1 MKSKCIEA
9 CLLVLLFAGC
19 GHEEA
24 VQPEGEVSV
33 LEMSPKQIMVRVN
46 DADISFGDFQN
57 RFNLETAI
65 YTKKYAK
72 KDGFEAS
79 LERFRASRFGQV
91 LGQLVNLSLVR
102 GYMRENGIQ
111 LDAAAEKAL
120 GRSVSQLKRKATL
133 DELAADY
140 GVNPD
145 YLREQLIFPEM
156 TRVACE
162 HFDPSCR
169 SVSDLE
175 VDEGLA
181 RQDRYYERAVAS
193 NKVTW
198 ATCSNVLA
206 KVRGGMD
213 FAEAGDKYG
222 VGGKDEATEWD
233 RFEPSDIENKSLRD
247 WAFSAKVGSVGG
259 PFDIEDGLCIVK
271 ILSRKDGTMGDSVV
285 SEGVAEV
292 TLARI
297 NFNMVVEEPEPR
309 TRDYVRGALL
319 KWKRDR
325 AQKRLFEN
333 LHREMRLEYPHGT
346 NFTFKGEIRK

>member
-1 MKSKCIEA
+1 MKLKCLEA
-9 CLLVLLFAGC
+9 CLLTLLFVGCSREEGAQAG
-19 GHEEA
+19 
-24 VQPEGEVSV
+24 GEISV
-33 LEMSPKQIMVRVN
+33 LEMSPKQVMVRVN
-46 DADISFGDFQN
+46 DAEISFGDFQN

-65 YTKKYAK
+65 YTKKNAK
-72 KDGFEAS
+72 RNGFETS
-79 LERFRASRFGQV
+79 LKRFQASRFGQV
-91 LGQLVNLSLVR
+91 LPQLVNLSLIK
-102 GYMRENGIQ
+102 GYLKANDIQ
-111 LDAAAEKAL
+111 LDVAAEKAL
-120 GRSVSQLKRKATL
+120 GQSVNQLKRKATL
-133 DELAADY
+133 EDLAADY
-140 GVNPD
+140 GVKPD

-156 TRVACE
+156 MRVACE

-169 SVSDLE
+169 SVSEQE

-213 FAEAGDKYG
+213 FAEAGAKYG

-233 RFEPSDIENKSLRD
+233 RSEPSDIENKGLRS
-247 WAFSAKVGSVGG
+247 WAFSAPVGSVGG
-259 PFDIEDGLCIVK
+259 PFDIEDGLCLVK
-271 ILSRKDGTMGDSVV
+271 ILSRKDGTMEDSVV

-309 TRDYVRGALL
+309 TRDFVRGALL
-319 KWKRDR
+319 KWKHDR
-325 AQKRLFEN
+325 AQKNLFEK
-333 LHREMRLEYPHGT
+333 LHREMRVEYPHGT
-346 NFTFKGEIRK
+346 NFTFKGELEK